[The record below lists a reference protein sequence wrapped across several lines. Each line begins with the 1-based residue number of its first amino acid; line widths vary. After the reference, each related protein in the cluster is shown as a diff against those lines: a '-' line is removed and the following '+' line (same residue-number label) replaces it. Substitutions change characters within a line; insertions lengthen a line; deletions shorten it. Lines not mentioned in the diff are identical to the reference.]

1 MSGATS
7 PGVVRQSEC
16 EGDGSLELGLRS
28 GMMVEDNSVDAFLRN
43 EKIAIGVDFRLACEP
58 CKLRVNAS

>member
-16 EGDGSLELGLRS
+16 EGDGSLELGLRFVCD
-28 GMMVEDNSVDAFLRN
+28 GQDNCVDAFLRK

-58 CKLRVNAS
+58 CKLAAS